1 MATVAHKAGGHEPL
15 SLQGSASHRLWGAA
29 VGSQRLPPHHGC
41 QHGPTALRPGTLC
54 RCGVAVSQCRV
65 LVWPWDRELP
75 MVSRSAGHTG
85 AQLAQH
91 HGADMGENHAGLSLG
106 SGFWHCVT
114 GSGEVLANPV
124 GISSSSSSPEACPQA
139 ATPACE
145 GLVRALAG
153 AGDRHNLHRARL

>member
-1 MATVAHKAGGHEPL
+1 MPLPGGCVP
-15 SLQGSASHRLWGAA
+15 
-29 VGSQRLPPHHGC
+29 VPC
-41 QHGPTALRPGTLC
+41 V
-54 RCGVAVSQCRV
+54 GVAVGQGAA
-65 LVWPWDRELP
+65 DG
-75 MVSRSAGHTG
+75 VSRSAGHTG

-124 GISSSSSSPEACPQA
+124 GISSSSSSPKACPQA

-145 GLVRALAG
+145 GLGRALAG
-153 AGDRHNLHRARL
+153 AGDRHNLQRARLSLAAGVIAAWPWLSPWAQAGDLEEPWQVSSWVVTISGCLWWGRAGLGLWG